1 MVLRLAWREVQR
13 SPGTSLPIVMTIAL
27 ATGFVSAA
35 AAVVDGVLLRA
46 LPYED
51 AGRLV
56 TLDHAV
62 PQSEIAEWRARLR
75 SAEGL
80 AGAASADHA
89 VRGLERARIL
99 RVAFVSSGFF
109 ATVRPQVLAGRL
121 PESGDRG
128 AVVVSERLLRE
139 GGRRPSAALGMTL
152 TVLDQ
157 RFTVVSV
164 LPTDVGVPEA
174 MTDIWLPAAAAD
186 AVALFRD
193 DDRRF
198 GLVGRLRAGATIA
211 QAASEATHLRRALWT
226 GDDAERGRLSV
237 GVVATED
244 QARGTSG
251 TALLAF
257 LVGGLVIL
265 LVATANVASL
275 LISRTV
281 ARERELAVGLALGAS
296 GRRLVLSLVSESVI
310 LAALGGALGLGLAA
324 AGVRML
330 QSMSSGTVPRLDLA
344 RADVST
350 AVFCGI
356 ASVLVGILCTAAP
369 AWLTLRRGVA
379 PLVRSHAGTPGRG
392 GRLQAALAS
401 AQLAL
406 AIVLVVTA
414 ALLTRT
420 IVNILD
426 IPTGAQVDGALTA
439 RVMLGERTL
448 LSSGESRAFADRL
461 LGELE
466 RLPGVQRAA
475 FASSLP
481 PATSIVQMAI
491 RVVDGGR
498 DETQMMA
505 LVAATPAWSEAVGV
519 RLLDG
524 RFLRA
529 SDGVGEHPGVVVS
542 RSTARH
548 LFGDHRAVGQS
559 LPTAIP
565 GTGGR
570 RPTVVGVVEDV
581 RYAGLVAP
589 LQGAV
594 YVPWNTLPFGMV
606 RLVVRTDGDP
616 RSLAAPVAALTR
628 RLDPTRP
635 VEDVRPLGDVVA
647 DSVAGQRTNAIV
659 ATALG
664 VTSLAVA
671 LVGLLA
677 TLSRVVMARRHEF
690 AVRLAVGA
698 TGAGL
703 ASLVL
708 RQAGV
713 VIAAGLFAGVPLAW
727 AASRGLASFLYGV
740 SATDVHTYAS
750 VAGATSAAAMLSC
763 AWPAWRALSVSP
775 LELLRID
782 SDRH

>member
-1 MVLRLAWREVQR
+1 MSWRELRR
-13 SPGTSLPIVMTIAL
+13 SPGTALPIVLTIAL
-27 ATGFVSAA
+27 ATGFVCTAV
-35 AAVVDGVLLRA
+35 AVVDGVLLRP
-46 LPYED
+46 LPYAD

-56 TLDHAV
+56 ALDHAV
-62 PQSEIAEWRARLR
+62 PHSEIAEWRARLR
-75 SAEGL
+75 SAEGI

-89 VRGLERARIL
+89 VRGLGRARIL

-109 ATVRPQVLAGRL
+109 TTVRPEVLAGRL
-121 PESGDRG
+121 PASGERG

-139 GGRRPSAALGMTL
+139 SGIRPGDALGMSL
-152 TVLDQ
+152 TVLNG

-164 LPTDVGVPEA
+164 LPADVGIPEA

-198 GLVGRLRAGATIA
+198 SLIGRLRAGATLA
-211 QAASEATHLRRALWT
+211 QAAGEATRLRRALWT
-226 GDDAERGRLSV
+226 GADAERRTLSV
-237 GVVATED
+237 GIVATEE

-257 LVGGLVIL
+257 LVGGIVIL

-281 ARERELAVGLALGAS
+281 ARERELAVSLALGAS
-296 GRRLVLSLVSESVI
+296 APRLALSLFLEAVV

-324 AGVRML
+324 AGVRLL
-330 QSMSSGTVPRLDLA
+330 QSMGSGSVTRLDLA
-344 RADVST
+344 RVDIST
-350 AVFCGI
+350 MMFCGV
-356 ASVLVGILCTAAP
+356 ASVAVAVLCTIAP

-379 PLVRSHAGTPGRG
+379 PLVRSGAGTPRRG

-414 ALLTRT
+414 TLLTRT

-426 IPTGAQVDGALTA
+426 IPTGARVDGALTA

-448 LSSGESRAFADRL
+448 LSTGESRAFADRL
-461 LGELE
+461 VGELE
-466 RLPGVQRAA
+466 RLPGVQRAG

-491 RVVDGGR
+491 RVVDDGR

-505 LVAATPAWSEAVGV
+505 LVAATPSWAEAVGV

-524 RFLRA
+524 RFLR
-529 SDGVGEHPGVVVS
+529 SGDGVGEHPGVAVS

-548 LFGDHRAVGQS
+548 LFRDRRAVGLS

-594 YVPWNTLPFGMV
+594 YVPWDALPFGMV
-606 RLVVRTDGDP
+606 RLVVRTSGDP
-616 RSLAAPVAALTR
+616 RGLAAPIAALAG

-635 VEDVRPLGDVVA
+635 IEDVRPLRDVVA
-647 DSVAGQRTNAIV
+647 GSVAGQRTYAIV
-659 ATALG
+659 ASALG
-664 VTSLAVA
+664 ITALAVA

-677 TLSRVVMARRHEF
+677 TLSRVVVVRRHEF
-690 AVRLAVGA
+690 AIRLAVGA
-698 TGAGL
+698 TAPGL
-703 ASLVL
+703 AALVL
-708 RQAGV
+708 REAAL
-713 VIAAGLFAGVPLAW
+713 VIAAGVIAGIPLAW
-727 AASRGLASFLYGV
+727 AAGNGVASFLYGI
-740 SATDVHTYAS
+740 SATEADTYVI
-750 VAGATSAAAMLSC
+750 VAGTASAAALLAC
-763 AWPAWRALSVSP
+763 AWPAWQARSMSP
-775 LELLRID
+775 VELLRVD
-782 SDRH
+782 AAGR